1 MLELKIDL
9 VNLNIANAAGHEH
22 RVRNITSRAMALLA
36 EGLDERAGA
45 ASLMPGVWRV
55 NDLTL
60 RPVNLNLGGMSD
72 EQAASALASALLEAL
87 ALKLEI

>member
-9 VNLNIANAAGHEH
+9 VNLNIANIPGQEY
-22 RVRNITSRAMALLA
+22 RLRSITSRAMALLA

-45 ASLMPGVWRV
+45 VPSILGARRV
-55 NDLTL
+55 NEVTVQ
-60 RPVNLNLGGMSD
+60 PVKMNLGLISN
-72 EQAASALASALLEAL
+72 EQAANALASALLEAL